1 MQLLGSY
8 GEKKIIRVGLALNW
22 VLQIWA
28 WTVSKVTPK
37 KINSEKK
44 KNNNNKIKP
53 TKMEHSTSHSLAARY
68 CVWTLAQSPIGSK
81 SRLTHNTQHKA
92 YSAFCRCT
100 CTHAKITTHH
110 VWKVHVMAVIR
121 CVVDTATQL
130 FFFFYW
136 RVERHRVYLFIFFSL
151 PNLTRA
157 MQALQIFSIF
167 FFHNLLK

>member
-1 MQLLGSY
+1 
-8 GEKKIIRVGLALNW
+8 
-22 VLQIWA
+22 
-28 WTVSKVTPK
+28 
-37 KINSEKK
+37 
-44 KNNNNKIKP
+44 
-53 TKMEHSTSHSLAARY
+53 MEHSTSHSLAARY

-130 FFFFYW
+130 FFFFIG
-136 RVERHRVYLFIFFSL
+136 E
-151 PNLTRA
+151 
-157 MQALQIFSIF
+157 
-167 FFHNLLK
+167 